1 METPELL
8 AAAVQVPS
16 WGYLLLFLATAA
28 PLLPNGSLV
37 IACAALAGQGCASA
51 PAIVLVVLAGTVSGD
66 LALYGVARRL
76 RRRPMSARCIPAG
89 RRIRR
94 RFLRLLRKAAAQ
106 THRHGLAALIPM
118 RFIPGGRATGAVA
131 AGLGKIPAA
140 RYAAAAVL
148 AEAAWTGLYVSIGY
162 GGGSAAPHPF
172 VAMCLALSVGC
183 AVGVAGLLLRRP
195 A

>member
-1 METPELL
+1 METPEWL
-8 AAAVQVPS
+8 AAAEQVPS

-37 IACAALAGQGCASA
+37 IACAALAGQGYASA
-51 PAIVLVVLAGTVSGD
+51 PLIVLVVVAGTVCGD

-76 RRRPMSARCIPAG
+76 RRCPLRARRIPAA

-94 RFLRLLRKAAAQ
+94 RFLRLLREAAAR
-106 THRHGLAALIPM
+106 THRHGLAALILL
-118 RFIPGGRATGAVA
+118 RFLPGGRATGAVA
-131 AGLGKIPAA
+131 AGLGEIPAA

-162 GGGSAAPHPF
+162 GGGSAAPHPL
-172 VAMCLALSVGC
+172 VAVCLGLSIGC
-183 AVGVAGLLLRRP
+183 AVGIAGLLLRRP